1 MPRACHPTPQ
11 VHPLHLHGLAFRPMN
26 SNKQVIRPHV
36 SDTYLILP
44 DEKVQLALVADNP
57 GDWVF
62 HCHIIE
68 HQKTGMTSY
77 VRVT

>member
-1 MPRACHPTPQ
+1 
-11 VHPLHLHGLAFRPMN
+11 
-26 SNKQVIRPHV
+26 
-36 SDTYLILP
+36 
-44 DEKVQLALVADNP
+44 VADFCSAP
-57 GDWVF
+57 WPVFTPPLTGDWVF